1 MTMKNK
7 LNGRPRGNPDDLKSS
22 EIALRIHPDLNSQLI
37 RMARLEGISKAA
49 LINRVLIRLVNDRL
63 NRTVVDNIGRHPVH
77 KIRVA

>member
-7 LNGRPRGNPDDLKSS
+7 LSGHPPQNPDDLKSA
-22 EIALRIHPDLNSQLI
+22 EIALRIHPDLNSELI
-37 RMARLEGISKAA
+37 RMARLEGISKSA
-49 LINRVLIRLVNDRL
+49 LINHQLIRLINDRR